1 MVVWF
6 DKLLQQEGIFVAIP
20 NLKIKLMLD
29 IEIVILKLDR
39 QKLENLFNINKLK
52 FIMLKQKGTAIFLS
66 HTD

>member
-29 IEIVILKLDR
+29 IEIVILKLER
-39 QKLENLFNINKLK
+39 QETYEYIS
-52 FIMLKQKGTAIFLS
+52 T
-66 HTD
+66 